1 MKNLFLPAFFS
12 LVLTSTALLSNTA
25 HGAPTAGDNP
35 ALKRLPAREQAAW
48 RRYFKRSDYWRN
60 VDDTFIRAEL
70 KNLNQKQ
77 PVKPPHAQR
86 FGFDPR
92 QPVEWYATAEG
103 RRVADIVL
111 SFQTPSGG
119 WSKRTDM
126 AAHVRHPGEAFGVES
141 SYIPTFDNAA
151 TTTQL
156 QVMARAYKATNNKE
170 YREAFLKGLR
180 LILAAQ
186 FPNGG
191 WPQNFPLTGGYH
203 DDITYNDETMINLLS
218 LLRDVAERQPLY
230 AFVPATLRR
239 QAQAAVRRGL
249 GCVLDTQIVANGV
262 KTVWAAQHDMFTLT
276 PQSARAYEMV
286 AQASRESSAL
296 LDFLMTLRDPSAD
309 IVTAV
314 NSAAAWFEKVKISG
328 YRWNLD
334 LGVSSAL
341 TAEQGAGPLWARFY
355 EIGTDRP
362 LFGDR
367 DHSIHYDIS
376 EISRERQI
384 KYAWYVE
391 DPARMLARY
400 AKWRTRYS
408 PAGTEQ

>member
-1 MKNLFLPAFFS
+1 MKNPLLPALFS
-12 LVLTSTALLSNTA
+12 LALIGVAPFSNAAQT
-25 HGAPTAGDNP
+25 PGDNP
-35 ALKRLPAREQAAW
+35 ALKQLPSREQAAW
-48 RRYFKRSDYWRN
+48 RRYFKQSDHWRK
-60 VDDTFIRAEL
+60 VDNSFIRAEL
-70 KNLNQKQ
+70 KKLNQQ
-77 PVKPPHAQR
+77 EPVKPPHTQR

-126 AAHVRHPGEAFGVES
+126 AAHARRPGEAFGVES
-141 SYIPTFDNAA
+141 GYIPTFDNAA

-156 QVMARAYKATNNKE
+156 RIMARAYKATHDKA

-203 DDITYNDETMINLLS
+203 DYITYNDETMVNLLS

-230 AFVPATLRR
+230 AFVPAKLRW

-249 GCVLDTQIVANGV
+249 DCVLATQIVVNGV
-262 KTVWAAQHDMFTLT
+262 KTVWAGQHDTFTLA

-286 AQASRESSAL
+286 AQASRESSAM
-296 LDFLMTLRDPSAD
+296 LDFLMTLHAP
-309 IVTAV
+309 TAEV
-314 NSAAAWFEKVKISG
+314 INAVDSAAAWFEKVKING
-328 YRWNLD
+328 YRWDLD

-341 TAEQGAGPLWARFY
+341 TAEPDAGPLWARFY

-367 DHSIHYDIS
+367 DRSIHYDVT

-384 KYAWYVE
+384 KYAWYIEEPV
-391 DPARMLARY
+391 RMLARY
-400 AKWRTRYS
+400 AKWRKHYAT
-408 PAGTEQ
+408 AGTEE

>member
-1 MKNLFLPAFFS
+1 MKNIFLPAAFS
-12 LVLTSTALLSNTA
+12 LALMSTAAFSA
-25 HGAPTAGDNP
+25 HSGQKAENYP
-35 ALKRLPAREQAAW
+35 ALKNLPVKAQAAW
-48 RRYFKRSDYWRN
+48 RRYFKRSDHWRN

-70 KNLNQKQ
+70 KTLNQQQ
-77 PVKPPHAQR
+77 PVPPPHAQR

-103 RRVADIVL
+103 GRVADIVL

-126 AAHVRHPGEAFGVES
+126 ATRPRRPGEAFGVES
-141 SYIPTFDNAA
+141 GYIPTFDNGA

-156 QVMARAYKATNNKE
+156 QVMARAYKATHDKK
-170 YREAFLKGLR
+170 YREAFLKGVR

-203 DDITYNDETMINLLS
+203 DYITYNDETMINLLS
-218 LLRDVAERQPLY
+218 LLRDVAERRPLY

-249 GCVLDTQIVANGV
+249 DCVLNTQIVVNGV
-262 KTVWAAQHDMFTLT
+262 KTVWAGQHDTFTLA

-296 LDFLMTLRDPSAD
+296 LDFLMTLRAPSAD
-309 IVTAV
+309 IIDAV
-314 NSAAAWFEKVKISG
+314 DSAAAWFEKVKIVG
-328 YRWNLD
+328 YRWNLE
-334 LGVSSAL
+334 LGVSSSL
-341 TAEQGAGPLWARFY
+341 TAEPGAGPLWARFY

-367 DHSIHYDIS
+367 NRSIHYDIT
-376 EISRERQI
+376 EISHERQI
-384 KYAWYVE
+384 KYAWYIEEPV
-391 DPARMLARY
+391 RTLARY
-400 AKWRTRYS
+400 REWRKRY
-408 PAGTEQ
+408 PAAGRNNH